1 MSKTVLMSHAL
12 YETGMAVLKENAEVI
27 VANNSDMQAVLD
39 DLKKADGLI
48 LRVGRITREIMEACP
63 NLKVIARPGVGVDN
77 VDMQAATELG
87 IPVVIAPGTNKRSVA
102 EHAVGMAYAIT
113 KNIVESHTETSKGNF
128 NIRNKYMAIELE
140 QHHVGIVG
148 FGNIGRETAKIFAN
162 NEMKVHIYDPFVA
175 KEVVEEEYQYAYHAD
190 LSDLL
195 KVCDVIS
202 LHMPSLP
209 ETRGMLNT
217 ERFAQM
223 KDGIFIVNCARGD
236 IIDEDAL
243 YEALKSGKVAG
254 AAVDVL
260 CSEPMDTS
268 SKLFSLPNFIATPHM
283 AALTQESADRT
294 SRLTVEGTLA
304 VLRGEKWDK
313 VANKEVY
320 QHKRWQENK

>member
-1 MSKTVLMSHAL
+1 MQKTVLLSHAL
-12 YETGMAVLKENAEVI
+12 YETGMDVLRKNANVM
-27 VANNSDMQAVLD
+27 VADNSDMGAIID

-48 LRVGRITREIMEACP
+48 LRVGRITREIMEQCP
-63 NLKVIARPGVGVDN
+63 NLKVISRPGVGVDN
-77 VDMQAATELG
+77 VDMKAATELG

-102 EHAVGMAYAIT
+102 EHAVGMAHAIT
-113 KNIVESHTETSKGNF
+113 KNIVESHQETAQGNF
-128 NIRNKYMAIELE
+128 GIRNKYMAIELA
-140 QHHVGIVG
+140 QHHVGIIG
-148 FGNIGRETAKIFAN
+148 FGSIGKETAKIFAN
-162 NEMKVHIYDPFVA
+162 NEMQVHVYDPFVDQ
-175 KEVVEEEYQYAYHAD
+175 ETVEKNYQYIYHAE
-190 LSDLL
+190 LADLL
-195 KVCDVIS
+195 SACDVIS

-209 ETRGMLNT
+209 STRGMFNA

-223 KDGIFIVNCARGD
+223 KKGIFIVNCARGD

-260 CSEPMDTS
+260 CSEPMDTK
-268 SKLFSLPNFIATPHM
+268 SKLFTLPNFIATPHM

-294 SRLTVEGTLA
+294 ARLTVEGTLA

-320 QHKRWQENK
+320 QHKRWQ

>member
-1 MSKTVLMSHAL
+1 MTKTVLMSHAL
-12 YETGMAVLKENAEVI
+12 YETGMNLLRDNADVI
-27 VANNSDMQAVLD
+27 VANNSDMKAIIN

-48 LRVGRITREIMEACP
+48 LRVGRITREIMEQCP

-77 VDMQAATELG
+77 VDLEAATELG

-113 KNIVESHTETSKGNF
+113 KNIVESHKETAEGNF

-140 QHHVGIVG
+140 QHHVGIIG
-148 FGNIGRETAKIFAN
+148 FGNIGKETAKIFAN
-162 NEMKVHIYDPFVA
+162 NEMQVHVYDPFV
-175 KEVVEEEYQYAYHAD
+175 KQETVEKGYGYIYHAE
-190 LSDLL
+190 LADLL
-195 KVCDVIS
+195 QVCDVIS

-209 ETRGMLNT
+209 ETKGMLNA

-236 IIDEDAL
+236 IIDEEAL

-260 CSEPMDTS
+260 CSEPMDIK
-268 SKLFSLPNFIATPHM
+268 SKLFTLPNFIATPHM
-283 AALTQESADRT
+283 AALTKESADRT

-313 VANKEVY
+313 VANIEVY
-320 QHKRWQENK
+320 QHKRWQ

>member
-1 MSKTVLMSHAL
+1 MPKTVLLSHAL
-12 YETGMAVLKENAEVI
+12 YETGMDVLRKNVNVL
-27 VANNSDMQAVLD
+27 VANNSDMSGIID

-48 LRVGRITREIMEACP
+48 LRVGKITREIMEQCP

-77 VDMQAATELG
+77 VDMKAATELG
-87 IPVVIAPGTNKRSVA
+87 IPVVVAPGTNKRSVA

-113 KNIVESHTETSKGNF
+113 KNIVESHQETVQGNF
-128 NIRNKYMAIELE
+128 NIRNKYTAIELE

-148 FGNIGRETAKIFAN
+148 FGNIGKETAKIFAN
-162 NEMKVHIYDPFVA
+162 NQMQVHVYDPFV
-175 KEVVEEEYQYAYHAD
+175 EQEIVETNYQYIYHAE
-190 LSDLL
+190 LADLL
-195 KVCDVIS
+195 RVCDIIS

-209 ETRGMLNT
+209 STQGMFNA

-236 IIDEDAL
+236 IVDEEAL

-254 AAVDVL
+254 AAADVL
-260 CSEPMDTS
+260 CSEPMDIS

-283 AALTQESADRT
+283 AALTRESADRT

-320 QHKRWQENK
+320 QHERWQ

>member
-1 MSKTVLMSHAL
+1 MPKTVLMSHAL
-12 YETGMAVLKENAEVI
+12 YKTAMDVLRENANVI
-27 VANNSDMQAVLD
+27 VADNSDMNAVID

-48 LRVGRITREIMEACP
+48 LRVGKMTRDIMEQCP

-77 VDMQAATELG
+77 VDIKSATELG

-113 KNIVESHTETSKGNF
+113 KNIVESHMETGRGNF

-140 QHHVGIVG
+140 GHQVGIVG
-148 FGNIGRETAKIFAN
+148 FGSIGKEKEKIFAN
-162 NEMKVHIYDPFVA
+162 NEMQVHVYDPFVPRDI
-175 KEVVEEEYQYAYHAD
+175 VETNYHYTYHAE
-190 LSDLL
+190 LADLL
-195 KVCDVIS
+195 RICDVLS

-209 ETRGMLNT
+209 STRGMFNA
-217 ERFAQM
+217 ERFTQM

-236 IIDEDAL
+236 VIDEEAL
-243 YEALKSGKVAG
+243 YSALKSGKVAG

-260 CSEPMDTS
+260 CSEPMNKES
-268 SKLFSLPNFIATPHM
+268 RLFTLPNFIATPHM
-283 AALTQESADRT
+283 AALTKESADRT
-294 SRLTVEGTLA
+294 ARLTVEGTLA

-320 QHKRWQENK
+320 QHKRWQRA

>member
-1 MSKTVLMSHAL
+1 MAKTILMSHAL
-12 YETGMAVLKENAEVI
+12 YETGMELLHKNANVI
-27 VANNSDMQAVLD
+27 VANNSDMSTIIN

-48 LRVGRITREIMEACP
+48 LRVGRITREIMEQCP

-77 VDMQAATELG
+77 VDLQAATELG

-113 KNIVESHTETSKGNF
+113 KNIVESHKETSEGNF

-148 FGNIGRETAKIFAN
+148 FGSIGKETAKIFSN
-162 NEMKVHIYDPFVA
+162 NEMHVHVYDPFMSQ
-175 KEVVEEEYQYAYHAD
+175 EVVEKEHHYIYHAE
-190 LSDLL
+190 LADLL
-195 KVCDVIS
+195 SACDVIS

-209 ETRGMLNT
+209 ETQGMFNA

-236 IIDEDAL
+236 IIVEEAF

-260 CSEPMDTS
+260 CSEPMDIN
-268 SKLFSLPNFIATPHM
+268 SKLFTLPNFIATPHM
-283 AALTQESADRT
+283 AALTKESADRT
-294 SRLTVEGTLA
+294 ARLTVEGTLA

-313 VANKEVY
+313 VVNPEVY
-320 QHKRWQENK
+320 QHKRWQ